1 MTIMMTVIFVATML
15 LGVPIGA
22 ALLLGATGAIVAL
35 GDMPSNIAIMN
46 LFRPMQNFTLVAIPF
61 FIMSGALM
69 MSGVMGQK
77 IIGLA
82 SLLVG
87 RFRGGLGQV
96 NVLGSALF
104 GGVSG
109 SAVADASA
117 TGAVMIPWM
126 RREGYPPALSGA
138 ITASSSIISVLIP
151 PSIPL
156 LIFATISNS
165 SVADLFMAGV
175 IPGLMLTA
183 MMMSICYLLGYFRHF
198 PTSRFLGTR
207 REMGLMVLSALPAIA
222 LPVMILAL
230 LRLGIATP
238 TEVSVTAVAY
248 ALLVRLFFYRDLDLS
263 SLLAS
268 TIGTVATTGVVML
281 VIAASS
287 VVSYVLAA
295 ENIPAMIAEWS
306 LNTLGEPW
314 KIIAMMIV
322 IMLMVGMFIDLSA
335 AILLLG
341 PLFVVLAEAIDLSL
355 VQLGVMMTL
364 NLAIGLFT
372 PPVGTTL
379 FIAAALAKKS
389 VGSVALELWPFYL
402 AAALVLLLVSYVP
415 LFTLQ

>member
-1 MTIMMTVIFVATML
+1 MTALMAGLFVATMVV
-15 LGVPIGA
+15 GVPIGS
-22 ALLLGATGAIVAL
+22 ALLLGGTGAVVLL
-35 GDMPSNIAIMN
+35 GDMPSNIVIMN

-69 MSGVMGQK
+69 MSGAMGQK

-82 SLLVG
+82 SMLVG

-109 SAVADASA
+109 SAVADTSA
-117 TGAVMIPWM
+117 MGAVMIPWM
-126 RREGYPPALSGA
+126 GREGYPPELSGA

-175 IPGLMLTA
+175 IPGLMLTVL
-183 MMMSICYLLGYFRHF
+183 MMGICYLQGRFRGF
-198 PTSRFLGTR
+198 PVSRFSGSPG
-207 REMGLMVLSALPAIA
+207 EMARMVASAIPAIA
-222 LPVMILAL
+222 LPIMILAL

-248 ALLVRLFFYRDLDLS
+248 ALLVRALFYRDLGLS

-268 TIGTVATTGVVML
+268 VIGTVATTGVVML
-281 VIAASS
+281 VITASS
-287 VVSYVLAA
+287 VISYVLTA
-295 ENIPAMIAEWS
+295 ENIPALISNWA
-306 LNTLGEPW
+306 LATFGEPW
-314 KIIAMMIV
+314 KIILLMNV
-322 IMLMVGMFIDLSA
+322 IMLLVGMFIDLSA

-341 PLFVVLAEAIDLSL
+341 PLFVVLANAIGLSL

-379 FIAAALAKKS
+379 FIAAALAKKN
-389 VGSVALELWPFYL
+389 VGSVARELWPYYL
-402 AAALVLLLVSYVP
+402 VAAVVLLLVSYFP
-415 LFTLQ
+415 SFTLQ

>member
-1 MTIMMTVIFVATML
+1 MTALMTVLFVVVML

-35 GDMPSNIAIMN
+35 GDMPANIAIMN

-117 TGAVMIPWM
+117 MGAVMIPWM
-126 RREGYPPALSGA
+126 SREGYPPALSGA

-175 IPGLMLTA
+175 IPGLMLTV
-183 MMMSICYLLGYFRHF
+183 MMMGICYLLGYFRHF
-198 PTSRFLGTR
+198 PISRFLGTP

-222 LPVMILAL
+222 LPIMILAL

-248 ALLVRLFFYRDLDLS
+248 ALLVRVLIYRDLDLS

-295 ENIPAMIAEWS
+295 ENIPAMISDWA
-306 LNTLGEPW
+306 LTTLGEPW

-322 IMLMVGMFIDLSA
+322 IMLVVGMFIDLSA

-341 PLFVVLAEAIDLSL
+341 PLFVVLADAIDLSL

-389 VGSVALELWPFYL
+389 VGSVARELWPFYL

>member
-1 MTIMMTVIFVATML
+1 MTALMAGLFVATML
-15 LGVPIGA
+15 LGVPIGS
-22 ALLLGATGAIVAL
+22 ALLLGATGAVVLL
-35 GDMPSNIAIMN
+35 GDMPSNIVIMN

-69 MSGVMGQK
+69 MSGAMGQK

-82 SLLVG
+82 SMLVG

-109 SAVADASA
+109 SAVADTSA
-117 TGAVMIPWM
+117 MGAVMIPWM
-126 RREGYPPALSGA
+126 GREGYPPEFSGA

-165 SVADLFMAGV
+165 SVAELFMAGV
-175 IPGLMLTA
+175 IPGLMLTVL
-183 MMMSICYLLGYFRHF
+183 MMGVCYLQGRFRRF
-198 PTSRFLGTR
+198 PVSRFGGNPR
-207 REMGLMVLSALPAIA
+207 DMALMVASAMPAIA
-222 LPVMILAL
+222 LPIMILAL
-230 LRLGIATP
+230 LRLGVATP

-248 ALLVRLFFYRDLDLS
+248 ALLVRALFYRDLSPS

-268 TIGTVATTGVVML
+268 VIGTIATTGVVML

-287 VVSYVLAA
+287 VVSYVLIA
-295 ENIPAMIAEWS
+295 ENIPALISDWA
-306 LNTLGEPW
+306 LATLGEPW
-314 KIIAMMIV
+314 KIIVLMNV
-322 IMLMVGMFIDLSA
+322 IMLLVGMFIDLSA

-341 PLFVVLAEAIDLSL
+341 PLFVVLANAIGLNL

-379 FIAAALAKKS
+379 FIAAALAKKN
-389 VGSVALELWPFYL
+389 VGSVARELWPFYL
-402 AAALVLLLVSYVP
+402 VAAVVLLLVSYFP
-415 LFTLQ
+415 FFTLQ

>member
-1 MTIMMTVIFVATML
+1 MTTLMMGLFFTVML

-22 ALLLGATGAIVAL
+22 ALLLGATGAVVLL
-35 GDMPSNIAIMN
+35 GDMPANIVVMN

-69 MSGVMGQK
+69 MSGAMGQK

-109 SAVADASA
+109 SAVADTSA
-117 TGAVMIPWM
+117 MGAVMIPWM
-126 RREGYPPALSGA
+126 GREGYPPALSGA

-165 SVADLFMAGV
+165 SVAELFLAGV
-175 IPGLMLTA
+175 IPGLLLTVL
-183 MMMSICYLLGYFRHF
+183 MMGICYLLGRFRHF
-198 PTSRFLGTR
+198 PVSRVVGSR
-207 REMGLMVLSALPAIA
+207 REVFVMVISALPAIA
-222 LPVMILAL
+222 LPIMILLL

-248 ALLVRLFFYRDLDLS
+248 ALLVRGMFYHDLS
-263 SLLAS
+263 LRSLLAG
-268 TIGTVATTGVVML
+268 IIATVTTTGVVML

-287 VVSYVLAA
+287 VVSYVLTA
-295 ENIPAMIAEWS
+295 ENIPAVIAQWALS
-306 LNTLGEPW
+306 SIGEPW
-314 KIIAMMIV
+314 KIIALMNV
-322 IMLMVGMFIDLSA
+322 IMLLVGMFIDLSA

-341 PLFVVLAEAIDLSL
+341 PLFVVLANAIGLSL

-379 FIAAALAKKS
+379 FIAAALAKRN
-389 VGSVALELWPFYL
+389 VGSVARELWPFYL
-402 AAALVLLLVSYVP
+402 AAALVLMLVSYVP

>member
-1 MTIMMTVIFVATML
+1 MTALMTGLFVVAML

-22 ALLLGATGAIVAL
+22 ALLMGATGAIVVL
-35 GDMPSNIAIMN
+35 GDMPANIAIMN

-117 TGAVMIPWM
+117 MGAVMIPWM
-126 RREGYPPALSGA
+126 SREGYPPALSGA

-175 IPGLMLTA
+175 IPGLMLTV
-183 MMMSICYLLGYFRHF
+183 MMMGICYLLGYFRHF
-198 PTSRFLGTR
+198 PISRFLGTPR
-207 REMGLMVLSALPAIA
+207 DMGLMVFSALPAIA
-222 LPVMILAL
+222 LPIMILAL

-248 ALLVRLFFYRDLDLS
+248 ALLVRVLLYRDLNLS

-268 TIGTVATTGVVML
+268 AISTVATTGVVML

-314 KIIAMMIV
+314 KIIALMIV
-322 IMLMVGMFIDLSA
+322 IMLVVGMFIDLSA

-389 VGSVALELWPFYL
+389 VGSVARELWPFYL